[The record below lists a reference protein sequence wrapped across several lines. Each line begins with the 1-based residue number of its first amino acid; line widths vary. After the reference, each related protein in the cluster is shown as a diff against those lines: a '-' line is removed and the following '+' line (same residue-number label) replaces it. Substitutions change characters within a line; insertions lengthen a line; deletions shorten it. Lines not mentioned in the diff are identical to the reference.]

1 MDDPDA
7 PDDGEGPPGT
17 STPDD
22 SSPETADP
30 AETSSETADSPEESA
45 AAGDADSGG
54 IGDLSRRKLLA
65 GVGGVAVLGGG
76 AAAMFGGETSVP
88 NPSDIV
94 RPDPE
99 TARDFADAFAP
110 TLYFG
115 AGERWFP
122 TDPRRYESQQ
132 DGETVVRGF
141 DALDG
146 YTKEFEQSGDPPA
159 PTVFYNVVEV
169 TDRLTVVQHWFYSA
183 FDQFT
188 TNFHWHDWELLQTF
202 VDTETNTPKLYCA
215 SAHSRKVPNNEFLDP
230 KVGDRVAIV
239 SEVGSHSSALGV
251 NASPRTFQR
260 FPSEDTFADITN
272 RAIDVAESVAS
283 VPAAY
288 GLPRDE
294 GVSLPYVV
302 PELDGAPIYEHDRLP
317 NVEQRHLVP
326 ADLTVRSFSDLS
338 RPPEDLPR
346 REQGLS
352 FGPAGTETDATY
364 DLVPMQETDHITEY
378 TGPQLS
384 FEFAVPEF
392 AEDAISGHITTVGKP
407 QDQPRYRNPL
417 DDVTD
422 PRHRSALAEQFDGVE
437 TGGPVSQVVGVLRQ
451 ATAGAPGAPEG
462 GGISLSEPTT
472 EQVALL
478 ESEPAAIPTTNGIVF
493 ATDVEEGEHRL
504 TVNGPGVAPYTQRL
518 QHTSGETPT
527 RVGVE
532 GEMTVVPNREAVKV
546 RADARETPAGVAN
559 LQVADDF
566 AGPVYDALPAQDD
579 TFGVYVHRSGAYTA
593 EITDRD
599 GDVGAFR
606 VNPDPDDDEVT
617 IENPMTGKLA
627 MTRYLVD
634 YLSESLAEAESYR
647 DRDDTDDEDIDPL
660 VAELE
665 TAVTAARRARD
676 AAEADDASAADE
688 RLAEVGD
695 RVDAIAE
702 AVRERR
708 DELSPQVLAL
718 LGRRIERARE
728 RVEEAID
735 APLK

>member
-1 MDDPDA
+1 MDDPD
-7 PDDGEGPPGT
+7 DGGSPPSE

-22 SSPETADP
+22 APPDAADP
-30 AETSSETADSPEESA
+30 QETETTAGEDPPAEDAAEET
-45 AAGDADSGG
+45 GG
-54 IGDLSRRKLLA
+54 LSRRRLLA
-65 GVGGVAVLGGG
+65 GVGGAAVLGGG
-76 AAAMFGGETSVP
+76 ALAMFGGETSVP
-88 NPSDIV
+88 NPADAV

-122 TDPRRYESQQ
+122 TDPRRYESQR
-132 DGETVVRGF
+132 DGETVVAGF

-146 YTKEFEQSGDPPA
+146 YTEEFEESGDPPS
-159 PTVFYNVVEV
+159 PTLFYNVVEV
-169 TDRLTVVQHWFYSA
+169 TDRLTVVQHWIYSA

-202 VDTETNTPKLYCA
+202 VDTETNTPVLYSA

-230 KVGDRVAIV
+230 EASDRVAII

-272 RAIDVAESVAS
+272 RAIDVAESVGS
-283 VPAAY
+283 FPAAY

-294 GVSLPYVV
+294 GVSLPYAL
-302 PELDGAPIYEHDRLP
+302 PELDGEPVYEHDRLP
-317 NVEQRHLVP
+317 NVEREHLVP
-326 ADLTVRSFSDLS
+326 DELTVRSFSELAT
-338 RPPEDLPR
+338 PPEDLPR
-346 REQGLS
+346 REQGRS
-352 FGPAGTETDATY
+352 FGPRGTDTDTTY
-364 DLVPMQETDHITEY
+364 DLVPMQETDHIADY

-384 FEFAVPEF
+384 FEFAVPRL
-392 AEDAISGHITTVGKP
+392 AEDAVASHLTSVGRP
-407 QDQPRYRNPL
+407 QDQPRYRNPV

-422 PRHRSALAEQFDGVE
+422 PRHRSALAERFDGVE

-451 ATAGAPGAPEG
+451 ATAGAPGAPDG
-462 GGISLSEPTT
+462 GGISLSDPAT

-478 ESEPAAIPTTNGIVF
+478 ESEPTAIPTTNGIVV
-493 ATDVEEGEHRL
+493 ATDVAEGEHRL
-504 TVNGPGVAPYTQRL
+504 TVNGPGVAPYSQRL
-518 QHTSGETPT
+518 RHGGGSETT

-532 GEMTVVPNREAVKV
+532 GAVTVVPNRDAVKV
-546 RADARETPAGVAN
+546 QADARETPAGVAN
-559 LQVADDF
+559 LRVTDDF
-566 AGPVYDALPAQDD
+566 AGLVYDALPAEDD

-599 GDVGAFR
+599 GDRGAFR
-606 VNPDPDDDEVT
+606 VNPDPDDDAVT
-617 IENPMTGKLA
+617 IENPTTGKVA
-627 MTRYLVD
+627 MTRYLAD
-634 YLSESLAEAESYR
+634 YLAESLAEARSFR
-647 DRDDTDDEDIDPL
+647 DREDTDAEDIDPI

-665 TAVTAARRARD
+665 KAVTAAEGARE
-676 AAEADDASAADE
+676 AAESGDAGAAND
-688 RLAEVGD
+688 RLAEVSD
-695 RVDAIAE
+695 RIDAIATV
-702 AVRERR
+702 VRDNR
-708 DELSPQVLAL
+708 DRLSTRVLAL
-718 LGRRIERARE
+718 LGRRIERARG

>member
-1 MDDPDA
+1 
-7 PDDGEGPPGT
+7 
-17 STPDD
+17 
-22 SSPETADP
+22 
-30 AETSSETADSPEESA
+30 
-45 AAGDADSGG
+45 
-54 IGDLSRRKLLA
+54 
-65 GVGGVAVLGGG
+65 VAV
-76 AAAMFGGETSVP
+76 
-88 NPSDIV
+88 
-94 RPDPE
+94 
-99 TARDFADAFAP
+99 
-110 TLYFG
+110 
-115 AGERWFP
+115 
-122 TDPRRYESQQ
+122 
-132 DGETVVRGF
+132 
-141 DALDG
+141 
-146 YTKEFEQSGDPPA
+146 
-159 PTVFYNVVEV
+159 
-169 TDRLTVVQHWFYSA
+169 
-183 FDQFT
+183 
-188 TNFHWHDWELLQTF
+188 
-202 VDTETNTPKLYCA
+202 
-215 SAHSRKVPNNEFLDP
+215 
-230 KVGDRVAIV
+230 VA
-239 SEVGSHSSALGV
+239 EVGSHSSALGV

-294 GVSLPYVV
+294 GLALPYAV
-302 PELDGAPIYEHDRLP
+302 PELDGDPIYEHERLP
-317 NVEQRHLVP
+317 NVEQEHLVP
-326 ADLTVRSFSDLS
+326 EDLTVGSFTELS
-338 RPPEDLPR
+338 TPPADLPR

-352 FGPAGTETDATY
+352 FGPTGVETDATY
-364 DLVPMQETDHITEY
+364 DLVPMQETAHITDY

-384 FEFAVPEF
+384 FEFAVPQF
-392 AEDAISGHITTVGKP
+392 AEDAVSGHITSVGRP

-437 TGGPVSQVVGVLRQ
+437 TGGPVSQVVGVLRE
-451 ATAGAPGAPEG
+451 ATAGAAGAPEG

-478 ESEPAAIPTTNGIVF
+478 ESDPTAIPTTNGIVL
-493 ATDVEEGEHRL
+493 ATGVEAGEHRL

-518 QHTSGETPT
+518 RHESEETQT

-532 GEMTVVPNREAVKV
+532 GEVTVVPNEDAVKV
-546 RADARETPAGVAN
+546 QADARETPAGVAN

-566 AGPVYDALPAQDD
+566 AGTVYDALPAQDD

-606 VNPDPDDDEVT
+606 VNPGPDDDTVT
-617 IENPMTGKLA
+617 IENPTTGKLA

-634 YLSESLAEAESYR
+634 YLSESLAEAESYS
-647 DRDDTDDEDIDPL
+647 DRDDTDEEDVDSL

-665 TAVTAARRARD
+665 KAVTAARRARD
-676 AAEADDASAADE
+676 AAGADDATAADE

-695 RVDAIAE
+695 RVDAIAA

-708 DELSPQVLAL
+708 DELSPEVLAL
-718 LGRRIERARE
+718 LGRRIERARK
-728 RVEEAID
+728 RVREAID

>member
-7 PDDGEGPPGT
+7 PDDGDGPPGE
-17 STPDD
+17 STAPDA
-22 SSPETADP
+22 SPDAASADGD
-30 AETSSETADSPEESA
+30 T
-45 AAGDADSGG
+45 AAGDDKPDTDDAGVTGLGG
-54 IGDLSRRKLLA
+54 LSRRTLLA
-65 GVGGVAVLGGG
+65 GVGGATVLGGG
-76 AAAMFGGETSVP
+76 ALAMFGGETSVP
-88 NPSDIV
+88 NPSEVV

-132 DGETVVRGF
+132 DGETVVSGF

-146 YTKEFEQSGDPPA
+146 YTKEFEQSGEPPA

-169 TDRLTVVQHWFYSA
+169 TETLTVVQHWFYSA

-202 VDTETNTPKLYCA
+202 VDTETDTPVLYCA
-215 SAHSRKVPNNEFLDP
+215 SAHSRRVPNNEFLDP
-230 KVGDRVAIV
+230 EESDRVAII

-260 FPSEDTFADITN
+260 FPSDDTIADITN

-283 VPAAY
+283 IPAAY

-294 GVSLPYVV
+294 GAALPYVV

-317 NVEQRHLVP
+317 NVEREHLVP
-326 ADLTVRSFSDLS
+326 EDLTVRNFADLAT
-338 RPPEDLPR
+338 PPGELPP

-352 FGPAGTETDATY
+352 FGPTGVEADATY
-364 DLVPMQETDHITEY
+364 DLVPMQETAHIADY

-384 FEFAVPEF
+384 FEFAVPQF
-392 AEDAISGHITTVGKP
+392 AEDAISGHITSVGRP

-417 DDVTD
+417 EDVTD
-422 PRHRSALAEQFDGVE
+422 PRHRSALAEQFAGVE
-437 TGGPVSQVVGVLRQ
+437 TGGPVSQVVGVLRE
-451 ATAGAPGAPEG
+451 ATAGAAGAPED

-472 EQVALL
+472 EHVALL
-478 ESEPAAIPTTNGIVF
+478 ESDPTAIPTSNGIVF
-493 ATDVEEGEHRL
+493 ATDVEAGEHRL
-504 TVNGPGVAPYTQRL
+504 TVNGPGVAPYSQRL
-518 QHTSGETPT
+518 QHGGGSEPT
-527 RVGVE
+527 RVGVD
-532 GEMTVVPNREAVKV
+532 GAVTVVPNEDAVKV
-546 RADARETPAGVAN
+546 QADARETPAGVAN
-559 LQVADDF
+559 LRVADDF

-606 VNPDPDDDEVT
+606 VNPDPDDDAVT
-617 IENPMTGKLA
+617 IENPTTGKVA

-634 YLSESLAEAESYR
+634 YLSESLAEAESYS
-647 DRDDTDDEDIDPL
+647 DRDDTDDEDVDPL

-665 TAVTAARRARD
+665 KAVTAAKRARE

-688 RLAEVGD
+688 RLAEVGN
-695 RVDAIAE
+695 RIDAIAE

-708 DELSPQVLAL
+708 DELSPRVLAL
-718 LGRRIERARE
+718 LGRRIERARN
-728 RVEEAID
+728 RVEQAID

>member
-7 PDDGEGPPGT
+7 PDDGDGPPGG
-17 STPDD
+17 STASDASPD
-22 SSPETADP
+22 
-30 AETSSETADSPEESA
+30 
-45 AAGDADSGG
+45 AAGAGG
-54 IGDLSRRKLLA
+54 ETTAGDELDDTDEAGLAGLGDLSRRQLLA
-65 GVGGVAVLGGG
+65 GVGGATILGGG
-76 AAAMFGGETSVP
+76 ALAMASGEPSVP
-88 NPSDIV
+88 NPTEV
-94 RPDPE
+94 ARPEPE

-122 TDPRRYESQQ
+122 TDPRRYESQR
-132 DGETVVRGF
+132 DGETVVSGF

-169 TDRLTVVQHWFYSA
+169 TETLTVVQHWFYSA

-202 VDTETNTPKLYCA
+202 VDTGTNTPVLYCA
-215 SAHSRKVPNNEFLDP
+215 SAHSRRVPNNEFLDP
-230 KVGDRVAIV
+230 EESDRVAIV

-260 FPSEDTFADITN
+260 FPSEDTIADITN

-294 GVSLPYVV
+294 GAVLPYVV

-317 NVEQRHLVP
+317 NVERQHLVP
-326 ADLTVRSFSDLS
+326 EELTVRSFAELAT
-338 RPPEDLPR
+338 PPGELPA

-352 FGPAGTETDATY
+352 FGPVGTETDATY
-364 DLVPMQETDHITEY
+364 DLVPMQETAHIAEY

-384 FEFAVPEF
+384 FEFAVPQF
-392 AEDAISGHITTVGKP
+392 AEDAISGHITSVGRP

-422 PRHRSALAEQFDGVE
+422 PRHRSALAEQFAGVE
-437 TGGPVSQVVGVLRQ
+437 TGGPASQVVGVLRE
-451 ATAGAPGAPEG
+451 ATTGAAAAPEG
-462 GGISLSEPTT
+462 GGISLSDPTT
-472 EQVALL
+472 DHVALL
-478 ESEPAAIPTTNGIVF
+478 ESDPTAIPTTNGILF
-493 ATDVEEGEHRL
+493 ATNVAAGDHQV
-504 TVNGPGVAPYTQRL
+504 TVNGPGVAPYSQRL
-518 QHTSGETPT
+518 QHGGGSETT
-527 RVGVE
+527 RVGVD
-532 GEMTVVPNREAVKV
+532 GAVTVVPNRDAVKV
-546 RADARETPAGVAN
+546 QADARETPAGVAN
-559 LQVADDF
+559 LRVADDF
-566 AGPVYDALPAQDD
+566 AGPVYDALPAGDD

-606 VNPDPDDDEVT
+606 VNPDPDDDTVT
-617 IENPMTGKLA
+617 IENPTTGKLA

-634 YLSESLAEAESYR
+634 YLSESLAEAESFR
-647 DRDDTDDEDIDPL
+647 ERDDTDGEDVDAL

-665 TAVTAARRARD
+665 KAVAAAERARE
-676 AAEADDASAADE
+676 AAEAGDAAAADE
-688 RLAEVGD
+688 RLSAVGT
-695 RVDAIAE
+695 RVDVIAE
-702 AVRERR
+702 GVRERR
-708 DELSPQVLAL
+708 DELAPRVLAL
-718 LGRRIERARE
+718 LGRRIERARN
-728 RVEEAID
+728 RVEQATD